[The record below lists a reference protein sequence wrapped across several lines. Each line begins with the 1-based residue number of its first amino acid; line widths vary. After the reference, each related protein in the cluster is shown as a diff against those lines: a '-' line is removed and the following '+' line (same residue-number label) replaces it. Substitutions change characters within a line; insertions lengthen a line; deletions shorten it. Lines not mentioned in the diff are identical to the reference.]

1 MPTYAYLCNDCGH
14 EFEIVQAMTDG
25 TLTVCPQCQGTL
37 RKVFH
42 PVGVAFKG
50 SGFYRT
56 DSRAGSGPDGA
67 KIAAK
72 KDNADA
78 AAKSPSKYS
87 DSSGSSGS
95 SSDSGSSSS
104 SSYSSSSSSSSG
116 SSNSGSS
123 NSGSS
128 GSSSKPSSSG
138 SSSSS

>member
-25 TLTVCPQCQGTL
+25 TLTTCPQCQGTL
-37 RKVFH
+37 RKIFH

-72 KDNADA
+72 KDKADA
-78 AAKSPSKYS
+78 AASPSSKPS
-87 DSSGSSGS
+87 DSAGSGSSSSDSGASSSGSSKSGS
-95 SSDSGSSSS
+95 SSSGSGNSGSSGKPSGSGSSSS
-104 SSYSSSSSSSSG
+104 S
-116 SSNSGSS
+116 
-123 NSGSS
+123 
-128 GSSSKPSSSG
+128 
-138 SSSSS
+138 